1 MSNEKYYPL
10 HPNATHPPVMT
21 CEIPLEEYES
31 LKRENAELKR
41 MDTEHT
47 VHIAKMNARIAQLE
61 DDVAFWKAK
70 TKGEM

>member
-31 LKRENAELKR
+31 MKKELNFSR
-41 MDTEHT
+41 
-47 VHIAKMNARIAQLE
+47 QLIKTMK
-61 DDVAFWKAK
+61 DVLVKHGIDSFSMTYKEE
-70 TKGEM
+70 G